1 MKSYFKIII
10 FTLVS
15 CCYFNT
21 VFELSDNEK
30 KENFGNETHSYIQ
43 QDTQSLNTT
52 YSKIVLQLDKVIIN
66 EQTETVNPVIVC
78 FNDSNYKTDYVF
90 PPPEHR
96 YILYSSLII

>member
-10 FTLVS
+10 FTLIS

-43 QDTQSLNTT
+43 QESLNTT
-52 YSKIVLQLDKVIIN
+52 YSKIVLQLDKVITIN
-66 EQTETVNPVIVC
+66 KQTEATNPVIVC
-78 FNDSNYKTDYVF
+78 ISDNNYKTGCF
-90 PPPEHR
+90 LLPPEHR